1 MSKFE
6 IIGYEEGMEFNER
19 PTISYWQ
26 DTWRSLQK
34 NQVAMGALLVLILLT
49 IMAIIGPNLRGYDY
63 INMDIAQKNKKLQC
77 NVLVWNGSTGKGS
90 FFKSLGRCQSFDDHS
105 VSCNYPKAFY
115 GYFLW
120 RDDGAFWRLGR

>member
-63 INMDIAQKNKKLQC
+63 
-77 NVLVWNGSTGKGS
+77 
-90 FFKSLGRCQSFDDHS
+90 FKSLGRCQSFDDHS